1 MSFFE
6 PPPPPP
12 PPEQPEPSYRHP
24 DWMGPHRNVLGMPV
38 GVRLILVQTEKLLI
52 AVVGMTAF
60 PTGLRFDVVML
71 SQDDA
76 LDEVL
81 MKSMRGFHPGM
92 EREVDEEGQF
102 QPWVFRLGVE
112 FADGRRATN
121 VGAPMRPWLD
131 EESDPEG
138 PLLQDHGGGGG
149 GGHWSRQ
156 CWLWPLP
163 PPGRLIF
170 VCEWPALGVAET
182 RVETSAAAILAA
194 ADQSV
199 ELWED
204 DPERPPE
211 GHAGIIR
218 MTSRRAPAKPPPD
231 EPEGPTEVG

>member
-1 MSFFE
+1 
-6 PPPPPP
+6 
-12 PPEQPEPSYRHP
+12 
-24 DWMGPHRNVLGMPV
+24 MGPHRNILGMPV
-38 GVRLILVQTEKLLI
+38 GVRLVLVQTEKLVI
-52 AVVGMTAF
+52 AIVGMTAF
-60 PTGLRFDVVML
+60 PTGLRFNVLML

-81 MKSMRGFHPGM
+81 MTAMRGFHPGM
-92 EREVDEEGQF
+92 PREVDEQGQF

-121 VGAPMRPWLD
+121 VGVRMGPLLD
-131 EESDPEG
+131 EESEPEG
-138 PLLQDHGGGGG
+138 PLLHDHGGGGG

-163 PPGRLIF
+163 PPGRLAF

-182 RVETSAAAILAA
+182 RIETDATPILAA

-204 DPERPPE
+204 DDPDAPHG
-211 GHAGIIR
+211 GHAGILR
-218 MTSRRAPAKPPPD
+218 LTSHRVARKPPDDPD
-231 EPEGPTEVG
+231 EPSPAG